1 MEKKYSVGIAD
12 MKILRGE
19 GILITY
25 ALGSCIGISL
35 YDPVIKLGALVHIML
50 PKRQSSLESNIY
62 KFADTGLEDA
72 LRKMTAYGAVKSRL
86 ACKIAGGATMFK
98 TSGGSLGNIGQRNIE
113 SVKNIMRVNGIFIK
127 AEDTGGNYAR
137 TMLLVVSTG
146 NVVIRTF
153 GRAELV
159 L

>member
-1 MEKKYSVGIAD
+1 
-12 MKILRGE
+12 
-19 GILITY
+19 
-25 ALGSCIGISL
+25 
-35 YDPVIKLGALVHIML
+35 
-50 PKRQSSLESNIY
+50 
-62 KFADTGLEDA
+62 
-72 LRKMTAYGAVKSRL
+72 
-86 ACKIAGGATMFK
+86 MFK

-137 TMLLVVSTG
+137 TMLLDVSTG